1 MAEFAGTLLCAK
13 TPHPTLAF
21 TNRIYLHGTDFAAYK
36 GAAPPQGTPADEVL
50 LSLTGDSGKELVYSA
65 QANEGIKAGTVGLST
80 PQRTA
85 LGLELSAPM
94 RATPYRPS
102 IDQQLSTI
110 RLSCAPYR
118 KGPLTIDAQQLADHL
133 ARKYSGQVYVVG
145 QKIMCALDSKQLLI
159 LTVDGMEFTQ
169 STGSHLGQLHGG
181 LTKVLPFKGCS
192 NPDFKVE
199 KEPVEAR
206 GVQQQSLFTSDFDFA
221 KLGIGGLGN
230 EFDTIFRR
238 AFASR
243 IYPAH
248 IIQQMGIS
256 HVRGMLLYGPPGCG
270 KTLIARQIGKVLNAR
285 EPKIVNG
292 PEVLD
297 KYVGASE
304 EKIRELFADA
314 EAEQQSEGD
323 RSMLHTIIFDEMDAI
338 CTIPASRRVGV
349 SSLPWM
355 DSWPSHDAVGGLFF
369 EFEAVRTASTPSP
382 RR

>member
-1 MAEFAGTLLCAK
+1 MAQFAGTLLCAK

-21 TNRIYLHGTDFAAYK
+21 TNRIYLHATDFAAYK

-102 IDQQLSTI
+102 IEQQLSTI

-169 STGSHLGQLHGG
+169 STGSHLG
-181 LTKVLPFKGCS
+181 
-192 NPDFKVE
+192 
-199 KEPVEAR
+199 
-206 GVQQQSLFTSDFDFA
+206 
-221 KLGIGGLGN
+221 
-230 EFDTIFRR
+230 
-238 AFASR
+238 
-243 IYPAH
+243 
-248 IIQQMGIS
+248 
-256 HVRGMLLYGPPGCG
+256 
-270 KTLIARQIGKVLNAR
+270 
-285 EPKIVNG
+285 
-292 PEVLD
+292 
-297 KYVGASE
+297 
-304 EKIRELFADA
+304 
-314 EAEQQSEGD
+314 
-323 RSMLHTIIFDEMDAI
+323 
-338 CTIPASRRVGV
+338 
-349 SSLPWM
+349 
-355 DSWPSHDAVGGLFF
+355 
-369 EFEAVRTASTPSP
+369 
-382 RR
+382 

>member
-1 MAEFAGTLLCAK
+1 MAQFAGTLLCAK

-21 TNRIYLHGTDFAAYK
+21 TNRIYLHATDFAAYK

-159 LTVDGMEFTQ
+159 LTVDGMDFTSGQ
-169 STGSHLGQLHGG
+169 SSHLGQLHGG

-199 KEPVEAR
+199 KEPIEAR

-323 RSMLHTIIFDEMDAI
+323 RSMLHTIIFDEMARVRVKI
-338 CTIPASRRVGV
+338 NARAFRQLRGQRRVDGV
-349 SSLPWM
+349 GRLTF
-355 DSWPSHDAVGGLFF
+355 DFHTGRDL
-369 EFEAVRTASTPSP
+369 
-382 RR
+382 

>member
-13 TPHPTLAF
+13 TPHNTLAY
-21 TNRIYLHGTDFAAYK
+21 TNRIYLHATDFAAYK
-36 GAAPPQGTPADEVL
+36 GAAPPQGCPENEVL
-50 LSLTGDSGKELVYSA
+50 LALTGDSGKELVYAA
-65 QANEGIKAGTVGLST
+65 QATPPGTEIKAGTVGLSG

-94 RATPYRPS
+94 RATPYKPT

-118 KGPLTIDAQQLADHL
+118 KGPLTIDAEQLAQHL
-133 ARKYSGQVYVVG
+133 AKDYSGQVYVVG
-145 QKIMCALDSKQLLI
+145 QKFMCALDPKQLLT

-323 RSMLHTIIFDEMDAI
+323 RSMLHTIIFDEMACVRVKTSMPPSSRSHGDSV
-338 CTIPASRRVGV
+338 ASMAWGV
-349 SSLPWM
+349 
-355 DSWPSHDAVGGLFF
+355 
-369 EFEAVRTASTPSP
+369 
-382 RR
+382 